1 LEGLGMPNL
10 HAHLS
15 KRREHLVA
23 LLLLPLLVVL
33 AVLVFAWPAARVAP
47 RVLPVGIVGTSSTAE
62 RALTELSNTQQGSF
76 SFRLYAN
83 ESSART
89 AILDRQIYG
98 AFEITPTSLTVFNAG
113 AASPVVAQL
122 LTAVGHELASVT
134 HPGATPLAL
143 KSVDVVPTSASDP
156 RGLVLS
162 AAILP
167 LTICSILIA
176 LAVTQL
182 HRRRPRPRQLA
193 HLIGASVIG
202 GLGAYVIAQGF
213 LGALPHQPL
222 ATWAGFSLTILAISA
237 STSAALAVLGPA
249 GLGLSAAVMVFV
261 GNPFSGVT
269 SAPQLL
275 PTAVDRIG
283 QWLPPG
289 AGASLIRNT
298 AYFDGHAVGG
308 HLAVLIAWA
317 TVGLAVTWFRGVRG
331 RKAGSLA
338 RDTVMV
344 AVEPSPI
351 AGLAS

>member
-1 LEGLGMPNL
+1 MPNWP
-10 HAHLS
+10 AHLS
-15 KRREHLVA
+15 KRREHLIA
-23 LLLLPLLVVL
+23 LILLPLLVVV

-47 RVLPVGIVGTSSTAE
+47 RVVPVGIVGTSPTAE
-62 RALTELSNTQQGSF
+62 HALTELSDAHQGSF
-76 SFRLYAN
+76 SFRLYAT

-98 AFEITPTSLTVFNAG
+98 AFAITPSSVTVLNAG
-113 AASPVVAQL
+113 AASPIVAQL
-122 LTAVGHELASVT
+122 LTAVGQELAIASR
-134 HPGATPLAL
+134 PPLEMR
-143 KSVDVVPTSASDP
+143 SVDVVPTSASDP

-176 LAVTQL
+176 LGVTQL
-182 HRRRPRPRQLA
+182 HRRSPRRRILT
-193 HLIGASVIG
+193 HLIGTSVLA
-202 GLGAYVIAQGF
+202 GLGAYLIAQGF

-237 STSAALAVLGPA
+237 STSAALTVIGPA

-289 AGASLIRNT
+289 AGASLIRDT
-298 AYFDGHAVGG
+298 AYFNGNGIG
-308 HLAVLIAWA
+308 SHLAVLIAWA
-317 TVGLAVTWFRGVRG
+317 TIGLAVTGLRG
-331 RKAGSLA
+331 A
-338 RDTVMV
+338 RAARLPLDI
-344 AVEPSPI
+344 AAASPVPTDRPTLRE
-351 AGLAS
+351 ATLEMAADRT

>member
-1 LEGLGMPNL
+1 MPDWR
-10 HAHLS
+10 AHVS

-23 LLLLPLLVVL
+23 LILLPLLVVM

-47 RVLPVGIVGTSSTAE
+47 RVVPVGIVGTSASSQS
-62 RALTELSNTQQGSF
+62 ALNELSNADQGSF

-83 ESSART
+83 EASARA

-98 AFEITPTSLTVFNAG
+98 AFAITPSSVTVLNAG
-113 AASPVVAQL
+113 AASPIVAQL
-122 LTAVGHELASVT
+122 LTSVGQQ
-134 HPGATPLAL
+134 LAL
-143 KSVDVVPTSASDP
+143 TSKPAITLRSIDVVPTSASDP

-162 AAILP
+162 AALLP
-167 LTICSILIA
+167 LTICSLLIA

-182 HRRRPRPRQLA
+182 HRRSPRRRIVT
-193 HLIGASVIG
+193 HLLGASVLA
-202 GLGAYVIAQGF
+202 GLGAYLIAQGF

-237 STSAALAVLGPA
+237 STSAALTVIGPA
-249 GLGLSAAVMVFV
+249 GLGVSAAVMVFI

-269 SAPQLL
+269 TAPQLL

-289 AGASLIRNT
+289 AGASLLRDT
-298 AYFDGHAVGG
+298 AYFNGNGIGG

-317 TVGLAVTWFRGVRG
+317 TIGLAVTGLRG
-331 RKAGSLA
+331 RGAAKPDSLA
-338 RDTVMV
+338 GDTVMV
-344 AVEPSPI
+344 AVEAGPV
-351 AGLAS
+351 AGLAT